1 MIVVISRLKNSADI
15 IETWIR
21 ANAAVADK
29 FVVVDSGSA
38 DGTPQIL
45 KMLKAEG
52 FDIEIVKGHEELQ
65 RDQMNWLLNYV
76 RRNWDPDWILPL
88 DDDEIIASDTVQD
101 IRGYLNSL
109 PQPREYRIRWRVYT
123 MRGSEDP
130 NEKCVI
136 KRLGYC
142 FINNQM
148 DFPVAIVSRD
158 AGNKNIKLT
167 QGNHAFVT
175 YDIVRKVDVA
185 SDLPIVYLDDLYI
198 AHYPL
203 RSKNQVIS
211 KFLTGWSN
219 YLTHPLSDNMKKN
232 SYWQKIYSDFKRDRN
247 CVNNDY
253 LHRAIGLYRQKIY
266 VDNVD
271 EIIWKPANVA
281 EDACI
286 MQYSSSEVDWL
297 YNYMCNTED
306 IAVRLAKTRS
316 GFMEPT
322 FDYDFKTEE

>member
-15 IETWIR
+15 IETWVR

-29 FVVVDSGSA
+29 FVVADNGSV

-45 KMLKAEG
+45 KMLKTEG
-52 FDIEIVKGHEELQ
+52 FDIEIVQGHEELQ
-65 RDQMNWLLNYV
+65 RDQMNWLLDYV

-88 DDDEIIASDTVQD
+88 DDDEIIASDTIGD
-101 IRGYLNSL
+101 IKGYLMEL
-109 PQPREYRIRWRVYT
+109 PPLKEYRIRWRVYT
-123 MRGSEDP
+123 MRG
-130 NEKCVI
+130 NENSNEQCAV

-148 DFPVAIVSRD
+148 DFPVVIISRD
-158 AGNKNIKLT
+158 IRNKNILLT
-167 QGNHAFVT
+167 QGNHAL
-175 YDIVRKVDVA
+175 KNC
-185 SDLPIVYLDDLYI
+185 DLPIVYLDKLYI

-203 RSKNQVIS
+203 RSKDQVIS

-219 YLTHPLSDNMKKN
+219 YLTHPLTDDMKKN

-247 CVNNDY
+247 CVTDKY
-253 LHRAIGLYRQKIY
+253 LHQIIGLYRQKIY

-271 EIIWKPANVA
+271 EIIWKPANIA
-281 EDACI
+281 EDACAI
-286 MQYSSSEVDWL
+286 KYSSSEVDWL

-306 IAVRLAKTRS
+306 IAKRLAGTRS
-316 GFMEPT
+316 WGGESPFN
-322 FDYDFKTEE
+322 YDFKMEE

>member
-15 IETWIR
+15 IETWVR
-21 ANAAVADK
+21 GNAAVADK
-29 FVVVDSGSA
+29 FVVADNGSV

-45 KMLKAEG
+45 QRLKAEG
-52 FDIEIVKGHEELQ
+52 FDIEIVQGHEEIQ
-65 RDQMNWLLNYV
+65 RDQMNWLLDYV
-76 RRNWDPDWILPL
+76 RRNWDPDWVLPL

-123 MRGSEDP
+123 MRGSEDF
-130 NEKCVI
+130 NEKCAI

-158 AGNKNIKLT
+158 VGNKNIRLT
-167 QGNHAFVT
+167 QGNHALVT
-175 YDIVRKVDVA
+175 YDIKSEVNLVPE
-185 SDLPIVYLDDLYI
+185 LPIVYLDDLYI

-203 RSKNQVIS
+203 RSKEQVIS

-219 YLTHPLSDNMKKN
+219 YLTHPLTDNMKNN
-232 SYWQKIYSDFKRDRN
+232 SYWQKIYQDIKRDRN
-247 CVNNDY
+247 CINNKY
-253 LHRAIGLYRQKIY
+253 LHQIIGLYRQKIY

-271 EIIWKPANVA
+271 QIVWKPANVV

-286 MQYSSSEVDWL
+286 MKYSSNEVDWL

-306 IAVRLAKTRS
+306 IAKRLAGIRS
-316 GFMEPT
+316 GCGESA
-322 FDYDFKTEE
+322 FDYDFKMEE